1 MRNKT
6 YLRNKVLLDLKGLLE
21 LNVNTRKAI
30 KKVKSGFFDNDIAE
44 FDDGGMSITEISDY
58 VQMMS

>member
-1 MRNKT
+1 MKKLT
-6 YLRNKVLLDLKGLLE
+6 LKDEVLQDLEELLKLD
-21 LNVNTRKAI
+21 VNTKKAI

-44 FDDGGMSITEISDY
+44 FDDGGMSITEISNY

>member
-1 MRNKT
+1 MKKLTLKNEVLQD
-6 YLRNKVLLDLKGLLE
+6 LRELLK
-21 LNVNTRKAI
+21 LNVNTKKAI
-30 KKVKSGFFDNDIAE
+30 KKVKSGFFDNDITE